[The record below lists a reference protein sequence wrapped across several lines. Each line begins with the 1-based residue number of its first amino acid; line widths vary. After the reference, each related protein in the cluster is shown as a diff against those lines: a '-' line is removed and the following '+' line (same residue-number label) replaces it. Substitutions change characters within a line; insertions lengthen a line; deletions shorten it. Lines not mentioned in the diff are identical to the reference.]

1 MEIQVNTDNN
11 VEGKQKLENYM
22 TEAISEGL
30 SRFGDLIT
38 RVEVHVSDENGNKKG
53 PNDKRCLLEA
63 RLKGLAPIAV
73 TSQEDN
79 VHKAVVT
86 AIDKMKAS
94 LNTTVGKMK
103 AH

>member
-22 TEAISEGL
+22 TESITEGL
-30 SRFGDLIT
+30 SRFSDMIT

-53 PNDKRCLLEA
+53 PKDKRCLLEA
-63 RLKGLAPIAV
+63 RLKGMAPIAV

-79 VHKAVVT
+79 IHKAVT
-86 AIDKMKAS
+86 SSIDKMKAA
-94 LNTTVGKMK
+94 LNTAKGKLK
-103 AH
+103 TH

>member
-11 VEGKQKLENYM
+11 VEGKQKLESYM
-22 TEAISEGL
+22 IEAISQGL
-30 SRFGDLIT
+30 NRFGDLIT

-63 RLKGLAPIAV
+63 RLKGLAPVAV
-73 TSQEDN
+73 TSQEDS
-79 VHKAVVT
+79 VHKAVS
-86 AIDKMKAS
+86 ASIEKMKAS
-94 LNTTVGKMK
+94 LSTTVGKMK